1 MNIADNLTKVA
12 SKFPD
17 KTAVRFPTRAGDG
30 YSYENL
36 DFKTLESKTNIYA
49 NGLLDSGFAKGQ
61 KVLLFV
67 RPSLEFHALV
77 FALFKIGAIP
87 LLIDPGMGR
96 KNLLSAIK
104 EVRPEGMIAEPEVY
118 LLSLIFRDAFKS
130 VKNKVTT
137 KGLAWGKIK
146 KLEKLSHYSSKF
158 KSVQLAEDEMAAILF
173 TSGGTGKPKGVIYS
187 HKIFFEQTRVLQ
199 EVFNL
204 DENETDLPGF
214 PLFSLFTLS
223 MGMTSV
229 IPDMNPSKPAQANPA
244 KLVRNIL
251 DTKASFVAGSPA
263 IWEGVGEYCKINKIT
278 LPSVKYL
285 VMFGAP
291 VRNEIHQMF
300 KGILTNGTTYTPYGA
315 TESLPVSNISGH
327 EVLEKTAKLTED
339 GKGTCVGRPVSGTIA
354 KIIKYVDGPIAS
366 FSDVEELAVGEVG
379 EIIVY
384 GKIVTRSYLNAEKE
398 TKEAKIFETN
408 DSAPWHRIGDMGY
421 KDEEGRIWFCGRK
434 THKVETKKGTKYT
447 IPCEA
452 IFNNHPG
459 VRRSALV
466 EINKTPKIV
475 IERNRVGK
483 KLSKGKLSEELLELA
498 SRHEHTKDITEVF
511 YKKSF
516 PVDVR
521 HNIKIDRLKIRD
533 ELQRGAL

>member
-1 MNIADNLTKVA
+1 MNIADNLTNI
-12 SKFPD
+12 SDKFPN
-17 KTAVRFPTRAGDG
+17 KTAVRFPVGNADG
-30 YSYENL
+30 YKYEDLN
-36 DFKTLESKTNIYA
+36 FSELEAKINKYA
-49 NGLLDSGFAKGQ
+49 NGLKKTGFKKGQ

-77 FALFKIGAIP
+77 FAIFKIGAVP

-96 KNLLSAIK
+96 KNLLNAIK
-104 EVRPEGMIAEPEVY
+104 EVSPEGLVAEPEVHF
-118 LLSLIFRDAFKS
+118 LSLIFRDAFKS
-130 VKNKVTT
+130 VQNKVTT
-137 KGLAWGKIK
+137 KGLTWGKMR
-146 KLEKLSHYSSKF
+146 KLSDLLECSDSF
-158 KSVQLAEDEMAAILF
+158 EAEQLGEDEMAAILF
-173 TSGGTGKPKGVIYS
+173 TSGGTGRPKGVIYS
-187 HKIFFEQTRVLQ
+187 HKIFYEQTRVLK
-199 EVFNL
+199 ELFSL

-229 IPDMNPSKPAQANPA
+229 IPDMDPSKPSKADPR

-263 IWEGVGEYCKINKIT
+263 IWEGLGEYCRNNKIT

-291 VRNEIHQMF
+291 VRNEIHHMF
-300 KGILTNGTTYTPYGA
+300 KDILPNGTTYTPYGA
-315 TESLPVSNISGH
+315 TESLPVSNISGR

-339 GKGTCVGRPVSGTIA
+339 GKGTCVGTPVPGTKA
-354 KIIKYVDGPIAS
+354 KIIKYVDGPIPTLNQA
-366 FSDVEELAVGEVG
+366 EELGVGEVG
-379 EIIVY
+379 EIIVN
-384 GKIVTRSYLNAEKE
+384 GDVVTRSYLNAEKE
-398 TKEAKIFETN
+398 TNSAKIY
-408 DSAPWHRIGDMGY
+408 DLDQIWHRIGDMGY
-421 KDEEGRIWFCGRK
+421 MDEEGRLWFCGRK
-434 THKVETKKGTKYT
+434 SHKVETESGPLYT

-466 EINKTPKIV
+466 EVNKIPKIV

-483 KLSKGKLSEELLELA
+483 TIPKDKLRSELVELA
-498 SRHEHTKDITEVF
+498 SRHEHTKNIKDVF
-511 YKKSF
+511 YKKTF

-533 ELQRGAL
+533 EVQKGIL